1 MRWIYSGKRLMLLTC
16 KSKFFVFGCQGRQ
29 LKQVYCMCEKVF
41 IMQRHAR
48 KGTVP
53 LVFSAIFQFFNAD
66 KLVILFSLKQFLASF
81 LLVDNR
87 VKVIV
92 TQLVVISNRALS
104 LPPSIRDDMIERLG
118 STYNENRD
126 RIVPFF
132 TS

>member
-1 MRWIYSGKRLMLLTC
+1 MQGKEQFPLFSAQSSSSFMLTNQRC
-16 KSKFFVFGCQGRQ
+16 CSR
-29 LKQVYCMCEKVF
+29 LKQ
-41 IMQRHAR
+41 
-48 KGTVP
+48 
-53 LVFSAIFQFFNAD
+53 L
-66 KLVILFSLKQFLASF
+66 LASF

-104 LPPSIRDDMIERLG
+104 LPPSIRNDMIERLG